1 MTQPAKWSTLRKH
14 IQKQGGQSNG
24 LYNVQPKSPLTDTP
38 EVGEY
43 RLEAIKD
50 YIDKY
55 QVEKGKRPTAAHLN
69 KRYGLRATTQFYR
82 GLTK

>member
-1 MTQPAKWSTLRKH
+1 MKPNWKRDGMK
-14 IQKQGGQSNG
+14 SNG

-55 QVEKGKRPTAAHLN
+55 IVDKGKNPTAAHLN
-69 KRYGLRATTQFYR
+69 KRFSLRATTQFYR
-82 GLTK
+82 GLIK

>member
-1 MTQPAKWSTLRKH
+1 MKKPNWKRDGMK
-14 IQKQGGQSNG
+14 SNG

-38 EVGEY
+38 KVGEY
-43 RLEAIKD
+43 RLEVIKE

-55 QVEKGKRPTAAHLN
+55 QVTKGRLPTAAHLN
-69 KRYGLRATTQFYR
+69 RRYSLRATTQFYR